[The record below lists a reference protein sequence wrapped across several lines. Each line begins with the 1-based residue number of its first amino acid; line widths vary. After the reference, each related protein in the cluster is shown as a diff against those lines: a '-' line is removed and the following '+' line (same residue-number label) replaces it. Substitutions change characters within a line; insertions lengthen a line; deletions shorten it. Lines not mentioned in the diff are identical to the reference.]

1 MSTRKRRWRCRR
13 RRRRRSRRKKAEMMK
28 EKEAET
34 IMPRPSK
41 QPADHSWQSGGV
53 DFDDDDNGDTTT
65 NHDDD
70 DQDGNPSVLATLG
83 TKATGR
89 HGE

>member
-1 MSTRKRRWRCRR
+1 
-13 RRRRRSRRKKAEMMK
+13 MMK

-53 DFDDDDNGDTTT
+53 DFDDDDNGDATT

-70 DQDGNPSVLATLG
+70 NGDTTTNHWA
-83 TKATGR
+83 
-89 HGE
+89 

>member
-1 MSTRKRRWRCRR
+1 MESE
-13 RRRRRSRRKKAEMMK
+13 KKGGDDEGEGGEDNNAP
-28 EKEAET
+28 T
-34 IMPRPSK
+34 K
-41 QPADHSWQSGGV
+41 QTPADHSWQSGGV

-70 DQDGNPSVLATLG
+70 NQDGDPSVLATLG
-83 TKATGR
+83 TKATGH